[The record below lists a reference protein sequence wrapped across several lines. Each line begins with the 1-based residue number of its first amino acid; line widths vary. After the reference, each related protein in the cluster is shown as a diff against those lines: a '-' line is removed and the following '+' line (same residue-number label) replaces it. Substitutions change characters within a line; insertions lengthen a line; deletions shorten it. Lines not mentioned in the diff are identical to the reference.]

1 MTEKVSILLEN
12 EKQGHAAL
20 LSIWKLAKAHLSAQR
35 RMLLTLAP
43 ETRTAAQNRLM
54 WPLLTEFSRQL
65 QWPVNGQ
72 MVNMP
77 PDDWKAVLSAAFNQ
91 ESARLAMGLSG
102 GVVMLGQRTRKFTKL
117 QFSEWIEFLQATAAM
132 RGVVLPVWDQEQT
145 KGTAC

>member
-1 MTEKVSILLEN
+1 MTNKVSILLEN
-12 EKQGHAAL
+12 EQQGHTAIKA
-20 LSIWKLAKAHLSAQR
+20 IWEIAKGHLSAGR
-35 RMLLTLAP
+35 KVVATLAP

-102 GVVMLGQRTRKFTKL
+102 GVVMLGQRTRKFTKP
-117 QFSEWIEFLQATAAM
+117 QFAEWIEFLMATAAM
-132 RGVVLPVWDQEQT
+132 RGVVLPVWDEQQT
-145 KGTAC
+145 KGQA